1 MNQPLVSA
9 VITTKNRADLLPRA
23 LRSVHQQSYP
33 NIEIIVVDDGSTD
46 KTPRVLREMATR
58 HSFQVLRN
66 ERSQGACRA
75 RNQGIAASAG
85 AFVAGLD
92 DDDEWHE
99 ERIEQMM
106 QAYRDDFSCI
116 TSDVTL
122 VYPNRS
128 VRWKKEKLISYNDL
142 LYSNQVGNQVLVKRE
157 RLEEVGGFDESL
169 VAAQDY
175 DLWLRLSRTF
185 GPVRNIN
192 KPLQKVY
199 MDHSTSQITNTR
211 SQFAGYLA
219 FYHKH
224 KSEMN
229 VAQRKYQ
236 LFNIRRIQGKVQ
248 AMGEIFRGVPP
259 SFWTKELKRYWGSRL
274 L

>member
-23 LRSVHQQSYP
+23 LRSVQEQSYP

-46 KTPRVLREMATR
+46 NTPRVLREMAARQT
-58 HSFQVLRN
+58 FQVLRN

-85 AFVAGLD
+85 VFVAGLD
-92 DDDEWHE
+92 DDDEWHT

-106 QAYRDDFSCI
+106 EAYRDDFSCV

-128 VRWKKEKLISYNDL
+128 VKWKKEKLITYNDL

-157 RLEEVGGFDESL
+157 RLEEIGGFDESL

-175 DLWLRLSRTF
+175 DLWLRLSKAY

-192 KPLQKVY
+192 KTLQKIY
-199 MDHSTSQITNTR
+199 MDHGSTQITHTR
-211 SQFAGYLA
+211 SQLAGYLA
-219 FYHKH
+219 FYQKH
-224 KSEMN
+224 KLEMN
-229 VAQRKYQ
+229 AAQRRYQ

-248 AMGEIFRGVPP
+248 KMGEIFSWVPP
-259 SFWTKELKRYWGSRL
+259 SRWVKEFKRFLGSRL